1 MLVNMQNYMSY
12 KVIHGMCYPVAL
24 PLTYLHFAVLVVIDI
39 TIEKTAARVSQH
51 MSHKRCMH
59 PSRQW
64 IFGHMHGAVFTIVR
78 IHRHFKS
85 EDFKL
90 KMTPSCKTF
99 MQDCMQIQNIPCYI
113 LSMVIQNFSF
123 FKTACRFKIFHSWY
137 IPW

>member
-1 MLVNMQNYMSY
+1 
-12 KVIHGMCYPVAL
+12 MCYPVAL

-78 IHRHFKS
+78 IHRDFKR

-90 KMTPSCKTF
+90 KMTPYDMPNFRTCHFS
-99 MQDCMQIQNIPCYI
+99 IQVQHEMFHAVLHTSHTKVHVVIKNIISFNSLMYKFIDPKII
-113 LSMVIQNFSF
+113 LYTVWH
-123 FKTACRFKIFHSWY
+123 C
-137 IPW
+137 